1 MRYPLLSFSVT
12 LYSVTLKSLW
22 NSQICEFFLKLH
34 VLCEE
39 SGSLYQHEL
48 RGSPYRQV
56 LTSLST
62 STESQY
68 DGLKRNKDP
77 KDPMTNQAVVA
88 SSDTTLL
95 QALSSLWSL
104 GTKCLSVNNSRKWG
118 QELCSTHW
126 EPIKTNKHTQAH
138 IKHWDAARTNKHVK
152 RHKKI
157 AYPPSR
163 RQWPHPNNRRKKT
176 RQHLQ

>member
-1 MRYPLLSFSVT
+1 
-12 LYSVTLKSLW
+12 
-22 NSQICEFFLKLH
+22 
-34 VLCEE
+34 
-39 SGSLYQHEL
+39 
-48 RGSPYRQV
+48 
-56 LTSLST
+56 
-62 STESQY
+62 
-68 DGLKRNKDP
+68 
-77 KDPMTNQAVVA
+77 MTNQAVVA

-152 RHKKI
+152 RHKI
-157 AYPPSR
+157 
-163 RQWPHPNNRRKKT
+163 NRIPAITKAVT
-176 RQHLQ
+176 TPE